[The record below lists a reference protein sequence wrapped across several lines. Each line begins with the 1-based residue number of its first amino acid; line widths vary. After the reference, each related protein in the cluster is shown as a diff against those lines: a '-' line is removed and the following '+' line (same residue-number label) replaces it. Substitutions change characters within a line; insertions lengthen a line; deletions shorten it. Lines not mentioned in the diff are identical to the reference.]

1 MLPAVSRGRSAVRLG
16 VGDEIVPEATR
27 HPLQPTAFRFV
38 CRALGI
44 CCGGSAFVCARTS
57 FCDEDQTENIRA
69 TSGSSESASRFGT
82 RPREKAHSTTKRG
95 SPLPCGPK
103 RRSVFRGSETA
114 LLGRNQASWTYSA
127 EGSVVVA
134 QLAGSREDVVEYT
147 AAALLALVLL
157 CWVEAR
163 VDGAAVHDAGR
174 AGLAVDRNFAI
185 LLAEVVA

>member
-1 MLPAVSRGRSAVRLG
+1 MRPMLEASPCFQPSAG
-16 VGDEIVPEATR
+16 VGPRCDLGSETKSSR
-27 HPLQPTAFRFV
+27 KPLA
-38 CRALGI
+38 I
-44 CCGGSAFVCARTS
+44 HS

-134 QLAGSREDVVEYT
+134 QLAGSRKDVVKNA

-157 CWVEAR
+157 RRVEAR

-174 AGLAVDRNFAI
+174 AGLAVDRN
-185 LLAEVVA
+185 LLIIR